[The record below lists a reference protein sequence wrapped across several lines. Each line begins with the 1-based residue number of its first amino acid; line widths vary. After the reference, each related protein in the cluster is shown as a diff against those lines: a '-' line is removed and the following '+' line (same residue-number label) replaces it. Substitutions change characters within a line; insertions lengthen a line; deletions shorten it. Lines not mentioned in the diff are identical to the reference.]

1 MTATNPT
8 KEGDQGATPS
18 AGETAF
24 HEKYSVSSGRRKKF
38 LWGIAGIVSL
48 AVLVFAVSEYIY
60 ARAHEA
66 TDDAFIDGNIVP
78 LSPRV
83 NGHVVKVYVHDNQWV
98 ATGDLIVALDPRDFQ
113 ARFDAAEAALK
124 AARAAYQAQNAGA
137 ELTQITATADQDEA
151 REGVTAALSAVQE
164 SEAQLTLA
172 QAALDQAGAE
182 ADAAH
187 VRHQRDATDLERYRQ
202 VAETQAVSAQELD
215 HVRAAAQ
222 IAAADLAAARKK
234 VATQQAKVRQTE
246 AMLAASRAQLLQA
259 RARLAAAQS
268 APQRIQQSRSQANV
282 SQADI
287 DKAGAEMTQA
297 RLALSYTKIYAPR
310 DGFVTKK
317 SVEPGQFVQA
327 GQSILAIV
335 PRQVW
340 VTANFKETQLTR
352 MQPGQPVEIT
362 VDAYPDLVFHGH
374 VDSLQHGTGARFSL
388 LPPENATGNYVKVV
402 QRVPVKIVFSQPEEI
417 AQVLLAPGMSVV
429 PEVNVSA
436 EGRKDKAY
444 DDGANDKRS
453 SPMTKGSAPA
463 S

>member
-8 KEGDQGATPS
+8 KDSDPGPTPS
-18 AGETAF
+18 AVETASP
-24 HEKYSVSSGRRKKF
+24 EGYKANSGRKRIL
-38 LWGIAGIVSL
+38 LWGTAGIVML
-48 AVLVFAVSEYIY
+48 VGLVFAISEYLY
-60 ARAHEA
+60 ARAHES

-78 LSPRV
+78 ISPRV

-98 ATGDLIVALDPRDFQ
+98 ATGDVIVALDPRDFQ
-113 ARFDAAEAALK
+113 ARFDAADAALK
-124 AARAAYQAQNAGA
+124 AAKAADQAQNAA
-137 ELTQITATADQDEA
+137 VELTQITATADQDEA
-151 REGVTAALSAVQE
+151 REGVTAAQAAVQE
-164 SEAQLTLA
+164 SEAQLSLA

-182 ADAAH
+182 ADAAR
-187 VRHQRDATDLERYRQ
+187 VRHQRDATDLERYHQ
-202 VAETQAVSAQELD
+202 LAKTQAISAQELD

-234 VATQQAKVRQTE
+234 VTTQQAKVRETE
-246 AMLAASRAQLLQA
+246 ALLAASKAQLQQA

-282 SQADI
+282 SRADI
-287 DKAGAEMTQA
+287 DRAGAEMAQA

-335 PRQVW
+335 PREVW

-352 MQPGQPVEIT
+352 MRPGQPVAIT
-362 VDAYPDLVFHGH
+362 VDAYPDRVFHGH

-402 QRVPVKIVFSQPEEI
+402 QRVPVKIVFSQPEET

-436 EGRKDKAY
+436 EGRKDKAN
-444 DDGANDKRS
+444 DDGVNDKRS
-453 SPMTKGSAPA
+453 SPMKKGAAPA

>member
-8 KEGDQGATPS
+8 KDSEPGTTPS
-18 AGETAF
+18 ALKTEPYGTY
-24 HEKYSVSSGRRKKF
+24 KVNSGRKRI
-38 LWGIAGIVSL
+38 LVGGTAGIVML
-48 AVLVFAVSEYIY
+48 VGLVFALSEYIY
-60 ARAHEA
+60 ARAHEV
-66 TDDAFIDGNIVP
+66 TDDAFIDGSIVP
-78 LSPRV
+78 ISPRV
-83 NGHVVKVYVHDNQWV
+83 NGHVVKVYVHDNQRV
-98 ATGDLIVALDPRDFQ
+98 ETGDLIVALDPRDFQ
-113 ARFDAAEAALK
+113 ARFDAADAALK
-124 AARAAYQAQNAGA
+124 AAKAADQAQNAVL
-137 ELTQITATADQDEA
+137 ELTRITATADQDEA
-151 REGVTAALSAVQE
+151 REGVTAAQAAIQE

-182 ADAAH
+182 ADAAR

-202 VAETQAVSAQELD
+202 LAKTQAVSAQELD

-222 IAAADLAAARKK
+222 IAAADLAAVRKK
-234 VATQQAKVRQTE
+234 VTTQQAKVRETE
-246 AMLAASRAQLLQA
+246 AILAASRAQLQQA

-268 APQRIQQSRSQANV
+268 APQRIRQSRSQANV
-282 SQADI
+282 SRADI
-287 DKAGAEMTQA
+287 DKAGAEMAQA

-317 SVEPGQFVQA
+317 GVEPGQFVQA

-335 PRQVW
+335 PREVW

-402 QRVPVKIVFSQPEEI
+402 QRIPVKIVFSQPQEN

-429 PEVNVSA
+429 PKVNVNA
-436 EGRKDKAY
+436 EGYRDRAL
-444 DDGANDKRS
+444 DLGVNDKRS
-453 SPMTKGSAPA
+453 SPINNGSAPA